1 LERTTVKL
9 ESGDVII
16 FNGEKVWHGVTNVRH
31 DECPKFW
38 NEEVKNWGFGRF
50 NLQFRD
56 PTFKN

>member
-1 LERTTVKL
+1 MERN
-9 ESGDVII
+9 
-16 FNGEKVWHGVTNVRH
+16 FWHGVDNVRH

-56 PTFKN
+56 PTLTKKTFVNDF